1 MSGKKINKRGQVGIF
16 ALLEENF
23 KKYNLN
29 NKKGQITL
37 FIILSIFIVGIG
49 VAIYMFYP
57 QIQTTLG
64 VGAKSPTEFVQL
76 CLEKE
81 IQENIQIISAQGGSI
96 NPEHYFLYNNEKL
109 EYLCYTDENYEP
121 CVMQQPFLR
130 QHIEEELE
138 KSISQLSQECFEEL
152 QNSYERQGYD
162 VRISLGDTNIRLF
175 PERIVAN
182 FNHTLTLSRED
193 SQRYKDFSIVVN
205 NNIYELV
212 SIAISILNFE
222 SKYGDSET
230 TAYMNFYHDLKVEKK
245 KQSDGTTVY
254 ILTNRDS
261 EDKFQFATRS
271 YIWPS
276 GYGITGASTR
286 E

>member
-1 MSGKKINKRGQVGIF
+1 MGEKKICRKEKGNLLLNKR
-16 ALLEENF
+16 
-23 KKYNLN
+23 
-29 NKKGQITL
+29 GQITL
-37 FIILSIFIVGIG
+37 FIILSILILGIG
-49 VAIYMFYP
+49 IAIYIFYP
-57 QIQTTLG
+57 QIQSTFG
-64 VGAKSPTEFVQL
+64 VSGGSPTEFIQN
-76 CLEKE
+76 CIEDQ
-81 IQENIQIISAQGGSI
+81 IQENIQIISMQGGSI

-109 EYLCYTDENYEP
+109 EYLCDTTEYYEP

-152 QNSYERQGYD
+152 KSSYERQGYD
-162 VRISLGDTNIRLF
+162 VRLTLGDTNIRLF
-175 PERIVAN
+175 PKRIVAN
-182 FNHTLTLSRED
+182 FNHTLTLTRED
-193 SQRYKDFSIVVN
+193 SQRYRDFSIVVN

-212 SIAISILNFE
+212 GIAISILNFE

-230 TAYMNFYHDLKVEKK
+230 TAYMNLYHDLKVEKIN
-245 KQSDGTTVY
+245 QNDGTTVY

-276 GYGITGASTR
+276 GYGTTQ
-286 E
+286 